1 MACPENRVH
10 TPKSGVS
17 HHFTLGHDWS
27 GPIFTRSSMAEVDWW
42 EWPFPLWP
50 PLLPLDLSDWP
61 MSPGGTPLEPE
72 FDGIIIN
79 EKDHL
84 I

>member
-1 MACPENRVH
+1 
-10 TPKSGVS
+10 
-17 HHFTLGHDWS
+17 
-27 GPIFTRSSMAEVDWW
+27 MAEVDWW